1 MVSSIGPA
9 LANIFVGYY
18 EEKLFSHTQNLPTYF
33 RYVNDTFAIFDHEAE
48 ADEFLTKLNR
58 LCSSLRFIFEKD
70 KEKCLQFFDVYV
82 ERTDISFETSVY
94 RKPTFTDQ
102 YLRWE
107 SFSSLKRKIS
117 LIFTLVYR
125 ALMICIKR
133 RLNGEIGRIK
143 KILPENGYPKNVINA
158 QIAKKITQFTL
169 KRFGSEK
176 CPVYLRVP
184 WIGKPSTNLEKEL
197 KTAMVP
203 STPACSLCQ
212 SAYCLWP
219 ARMFYQPLR
228 KV

>member
-1 MVSSIGPA
+1 
-9 LANIFVGYY
+9 
-18 EEKLFSHTQNLPTYF
+18 
-33 RYVNDTFAIFDHEAE
+33 
-48 ADEFLTKLNR
+48 
-58 LCSSLRFIFEKD
+58 
-70 KEKCLQFFDVYV
+70 
-82 ERTDISFETSVY
+82 
-94 RKPTFTDQ
+94 
-102 YLRWE
+102 
-107 SFSSLKRKIS
+107 
-117 LIFTLVYR
+117 
-125 ALMICIKR
+125 MICIKR

-143 KILPENGYPKNVINA
+143 KILPENGYPENVINA

-184 WIGKPSTNLEKEL
+184 WIGEPSTNLEKEV

-203 STPACSLCQ
+203 SAPACFLCQ